1 MMANPEE
8 TTKVAL
14 DEGRMLVLVVE
25 VLIGFGFQGV
35 FQPGFPR
42 LSADAQDVAFV
53 AFVLLL
59 FTLGL
64 LLMIP
69 AHHRIVEGGR
79 DSRRFL
85 RFATVTMGCLLLP
98 FALALAM
105 EVFVVSEKVIGA
117 FSAVCASSAIL
128 LAATA
133 AWFVL
138 PGFRAFRSQ
147 SQSLHDL
154 AMKDE
159 VPPLKDRI
167 NQVLTE
173 CRVVLPGTQAL
184 LGFQLIAF
192 LTDAFEKLSRGLQL
206 MHLAALG
213 SILISAILLMLPAA
227 YHRIGERGRDSEH
240 LFRLSNTCLMAALF
254 ALAVGISLDFYVLA
268 ERILNASF
276 EAAISAGVAF
286 VFFVLAWFIIP
297 IGRRLRN

>member
-1 MMANPEE
+1 MASPEK
-8 TTKVAL
+8 TTKVAI
-14 DEGRMLVLVVE
+14 DESRMLVLVVE

-42 LSADAQDVAFV
+42 LSAAAQHVAFV

-59 FTLGL
+59 FTMGL

-79 DSRRFL
+79 DSGRFL

-98 FALALAM
+98 FAVALAM

-117 FSAVCASSAIL
+117 FPAVCLSSIIL
-128 LAATA
+128 LAATG

-138 PGFRAFRSQ
+138 PGFRAFRSRSKPPQ
-147 SQSLHDL
+147 SL
-154 AMKDE
+154 AMKNE
-159 VPPLKDRI
+159 MPPLKDRI

-206 MHLAALG
+206 VHLAALAW
-213 SILISAILLMLPAA
+213 ILISAILLMLPAA

-240 LFRLSNTCLMAALF
+240 LFRLSNRCLMAALV

-268 ERILNASF
+268 ERILNTPL
-276 EAAISAGVAF
+276 EAAASAGLAF
-286 VFFVLAWFIIP
+286 AFFVLAWFVIP
-297 IGRRLRN
+297 IGRRSRT